1 MNTIQN
7 ILLTDWHLMR
17 IVRLG
22 IGLAIGFNAWQ
33 ESSGLIGL
41 LAGLLIIQALSNT
54 GCCGAGGCSVPSKTN
69 GSGTENEIT
78 FTEIQSDKN
87 HENKF

>member
-1 MNTIQN
+1 MNAIQN

-17 IVRLG
+17 FVRLG

-33 ESSGLIGL
+33 EGSGMIGL
-41 LAGLLIIQALSNT
+41 LAGLLIFQALSNT
-54 GCCGAGGCSVPSKTN
+54 GCGGSGGCAVPSNSKS
-69 GSGTENEIT
+69 SGTENEIT
-78 FTEIQSDKN
+78 FTEIQSDKK